1 MMNPTAIPGMN
12 GGGAAQAAPSPD
24 PSQQQTDPSQQQA
37 ASPPATSPFGADE
50 GEYTTNDMV
59 GDVAHARQIIK
70 RINEKQPA
78 FAKHGDEIKRLL
90 VKGMQEAMQSTK
102 REAPA
107 PILGTPRVP

>member
-24 PSQQQTDPSQQQA
+24 PSQPQADSPQQPPSA
-37 ASPPATSPFGADE
+37 SPFGADE

-90 VKGMQEAMQSTK
+90 VKGMQDAMKETT
-102 REAPA
+102 REAPH
-107 PILGTPRVP
+107 PILGSPRVP